1 MNRIKLTYD
10 EKKKSVKVVKQEI
23 DGITCTKTIVSIPC
37 IFKETRLNKELA
49 ELGFKEFPEF
59 IRDILEKYGFKYDYK
74 LGGWTRRFKGETL
87 HRSDGGD
94 PYSEEYGYNVAMTK
108 AKYKSQSTAWKIMT
122 EIHGIFCAIS
132 TVFEISADHFNQ
144 VTIAESE
151 ALERVMETGYCAKN
165 KN

>member
-23 DGITCTKTIVSIPC
+23 DGVTYTKTIVSVPC
-37 IFKETRLNKELA
+37 IFKETKLNRELG
-49 ELGFKEFPEF
+49 ELGFKEVPEF
-59 IRDILEKYGFKYDYK
+59 IRNILEKYSFKYDYK
-74 LGGWTRRFKGETL
+74 LGGWTRRFKGETT
-87 HRSDGGD
+87 HRSDSGD

-132 TVFEISADHFNQ
+132 TVFEMSADHFIQ
-144 VTIAESE
+144 VVLAEGE